1 MIEDNSL
8 SGSSIAA
15 LQKLKRS
22 STAILHNPID
32 ANKDL
37 NYMSARLTRRT
48 PSAMSIHKQN
58 METVENQITEI

>member
-22 STAILHNPID
+22 STTILHNPID